1 MSTGDSDPIVAEV
14 REVRLRHAARFGFDL
29 AAIFAE
35 IRRRQVVSGR
45 EYERRPHRPVAVVE
59 SAGTG

>member
-1 MSTGDSDPIVAEV
+1 MPTGEGDPIVGEV
-14 REVRLRHAARFGFDL
+14 REARSRHAARLGFDL
-29 AAIFAE
+29 AAIFAD

-59 SAGTG
+59 SARTG